1 MRDRWQPLTVV
12 ANQWESNSTAINEMN
27 VLSYRP
33 LLVPFISGRRDI
45 MAGRDKR
52 MSLHFLFPAE
62 IINQNRNGIL
72 MRIMEISVNI
82 KYLGKPRSDCSNSQ
96 ACFCGLS
103 YQG

>member
-1 MRDRWQPLTVV
+1 
-12 ANQWESNSTAINEMN
+12 
-27 VLSYRP
+27 
-33 LLVPFISGRRDI
+33 

-52 MSLHFLFPAE
+52 TSLHFLFPAE

-96 ACFCGLS
+96 AFSLVYPAKDRRTLENGSGLL
-103 YQG
+103 